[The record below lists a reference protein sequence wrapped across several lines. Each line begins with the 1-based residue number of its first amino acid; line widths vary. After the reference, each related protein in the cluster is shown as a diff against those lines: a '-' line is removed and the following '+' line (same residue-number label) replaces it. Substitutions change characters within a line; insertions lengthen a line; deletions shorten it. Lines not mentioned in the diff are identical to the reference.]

1 MEIMTPDKYKKSIHP
16 VAIFKEAWGICRNNL
31 GKLGAIYFI
40 FNLPIIIFYLTPVA
54 SKLQD
59 QKPNLQVFLG
69 FFIPALIISIW
80 CHISLLLGVKQAVG
94 LEFWTIG
101 QSIKQ
106 TKKFFLKYLGTVLIV
121 FLFLMGMIILGGLS
135 AAIILPLLLKVSKIL
150 AALICLVLV
159 IVLILFLAYFM
170 ILWSLA
176 TTVCVLENVRAVTAL
191 KKSSSLIKN
200 YVLPVTG
207 TYCLIILVYIA
218 CLLPFIIIGTFLGL
232 GNYPDMANRAGTIYS
247 MFINILLVPFWTAI
261 AVILYKKLKEVL
273 EAHVCA

>member
-1 MEIMTPDKYKKSIHP
+1 MEIMTPGKYKKSIHP

-69 FFIPALIISIW
+69 FFIPALIIGVW
-80 CHISLLLGVKQAVG
+80 CHISLLLGVKKAVD
-94 LEFWTIG
+94 LEVYTIG

-106 TKKFFLKYLGTVLIV
+106 TKTFFLKYLGTVLV
-121 FLFLMGMIILGGLS
+121 VSLFLMGMIILGGLS
-135 AAIILPLLLKVSKIL
+135 TAIILPLLLKVNKIL
-150 AALICLVLV
+150 ATLVCLILVIALIV
-159 IVLILFLAYFM
+159 FLAYLM

-176 TTVCVLENVRAVTAL
+176 TTACVLENLRPITAL
-191 KKSSSLIKN
+191 KKSSSLIKG
-200 YVLPVTG
+200 YVPASAG

-232 GNYPDMANRAGTIYS
+232 GNYPDLANRVGTIYS
-247 MFINILLVPFWTAI
+247 MLINVVLVPFWSAV

-273 EAHVCA
+273 ESHVCA